1 MTIAQLSFTDI
12 ERASVNSVDAVRR
25 MDGVITLAKA
35 GNTEAFTQLIR
46 SLQPTVFRWA
56 LTFARDADEADELT
70 QETFVQVHR
79 KLEQYRG
86 DSSLEG
92 WVYGI
97 TRSLALQGNRKKKRR
112 TLLSVASLPGLD
124 GVYNTDPGAR
134 VDRQRVADYIRHFF
148 LELPPRQREVFDLV
162 DLQGFDPVEV
172 ADLTGVKAVTVRANL
187 FKARAAIRAHVLAVH
202 PEWSE
207 LNK

>member
-1 MTIAQLSFTDI
+1 MTIASLSFTDI

-25 MDGVITLAKA
+25 MDGVIRLAKT
-35 GNTEAFTQLIR
+35 GNTEAFTQLVI
-46 SLQPTVFRWA
+46 SLQPAVFRWA

-112 TLLSVASLPGLD
+112 TLLSVASLPGID
-124 GVYNTDPGAR
+124 TVYNTDPGAR
-134 VDRQRVADYIRHFF
+134 VDRQRVTDYIRHFF
-148 LELPPRQREVFDLV
+148 LDLPPRQREVFDLV

-172 ADLTGVKAVTVRANL
+172 ADLIGMKATTVRANL
-187 FKARAAIRAHVLAVH
+187 FKARAAIRAHLLAVH

-207 LNK
+207 LSR

>member
-1 MTIAQLSFTDI
+1 MTSAQVFFTDI
-12 ERASVNSVDAVRR
+12 ERPAVNSVDAVRQL
-25 MDGVITLAKA
+25 DSVIGLAKT
-35 GNTEAFTQLIR
+35 GNPEAFTQLVR
-46 SLQPTVFRWA
+46 SLQQTVFRWA
-56 LTFARDADEADELT
+56 LTFARDRDDADEIT

-79 KLEQYRG
+79 KLEQFRG

-97 TRSLALQGNRKKKRR
+97 TRSIALERSRKTKRR
-112 TLLSVASLPGLD
+112 TLLSVASLPGID
-124 GVYNTDPGAR
+124 SVYNTDPGAR

-172 ADLTGVKAVTVRANL
+172 ADLTGIKAATVRGNL
-187 FKARAAIRAHVLAVH
+187 FKARAAIRAHLLAVH
-202 PEWSE
+202 PAWSE
-207 LNK
+207 LGR

>member
-1 MTIAQLSFTDI
+1 MTTVPVYFTEFEPDL
-12 ERASVNSVDAVRR
+12 VNSVDAVRQ
-25 MDGVITLAKA
+25 MDRVIGLARA
-35 GNTEAFTQLIR
+35 GNTDAFTELVR

-56 LTFARDADEADELT
+56 LTFARDVDEADEIA

-79 KLEQYRG
+79 KLDQYRG

-97 TRSLALQGNRKKKRR
+97 TRSLALQKNRRKKRR
-112 TLLSVASLPGLD
+112 NLLSATSLPGID
-124 GVYNTDPGAR
+124 TVYTTDPGAR
-134 VDRQRVADYIRHFF
+134 VDRQRVAEYIRHFF
-148 LELPPRQREVFDLV
+148 LALPPRQREVFDFV
-162 DLQGFDPVEV
+162 DLQGFDPAEV
-172 ADLTGVKAVTVRANL
+172 AQLINVKQATVRANL
-187 FKARAAIRAHVLAVH
+187 FKARASIRAHLLAAH

>member
-1 MTIAQLSFTDI
+1 MPQLSFNDL
-12 ERASVNSVDAVRR
+12 ERASVDSVDAVRR
-25 MDGVITLAKA
+25 MDGVLRSAKA
-35 GNTEAFTQLIR
+35 GNTEAFTELVR
-46 SLQPTVFRWA
+46 SLQSSVFRWA

-79 KLEQYRG
+79 KLDQYRG
-86 DSSLEG
+86 DSSLDG

-97 TRSLALQGNRKKKRR
+97 TRNLALQTNRKKKRR
-112 TLLSVASLPGLD
+112 TLLSVASLPGIET
-124 GVYNTDPGAR
+124 VYNTDPGAR

-162 DLQGFDPVEV
+162 DLQGFDPAEV
-172 ADLTGVKAVTVRANL
+172 ADLIGMKAATVRANL
-187 FKARAAIRAHVLAVH
+187 FKARAAIRAHLLAVH

-207 LNK
+207 LK

>member
-1 MTIAQLSFTDI
+1 MTIAQLTFTDI

-25 MDGVITLAKA
+25 MDGVISLARS
-35 GNTEAFTQLIR
+35 GDTEAFTQLIR
-46 SLQPTVFRWA
+46 VLQPTVFRWA

-97 TRSLALQGNRKKKRR
+97 TRSLALQGKRKKK
-112 TLLSVASLPGLD
+112 
-124 GVYNTDPGAR
+124 
-134 VDRQRVADYIRHFF
+134 
-148 LELPPRQREVFDLV
+148 
-162 DLQGFDPVEV
+162 
-172 ADLTGVKAVTVRANL
+172 
-187 FKARAAIRAHVLAVH
+187 
-202 PEWSE
+202 
-207 LNK
+207 

>member
-1 MTIAQLSFTDI
+1 MTSAQLFFTDI

-25 MDGVITLAKA
+25 MDSTVTLAKN
-35 GNTEAFTQLIR
+35 GNAEAFTELVR

-79 KLEQYRG
+79 KLDQYRG

-97 TRSLALQGNRKKKRR
+97 TRSLAFQGNRKKKRR
-112 TLLSVASLPGLD
+112 TLLSVASLPGID
-124 GVYNTDPGAR
+124 TVYNTDPGER

-148 LELPPRQREVFDLV
+148 LELPPRQREVFDFV
-162 DLQGFDPVEV
+162 DLQGYDPVEV
-172 ADLTGVKAVTVRANL
+172 ADLIGMKPTTVRANL
-187 FKARAAIRAHVLAVH
+187 FKARASIRAHLLAVH

>member
-1 MTIAQLSFTDI
+1 MTIAQRSFTDI

-25 MDGVITLAKA
+25 MDGAINLAKT
-35 GNTEAFTQLIR
+35 GNAEAFTQIVQ

-112 TLLSVASLPGLD
+112 TLLSVASLPGID
-124 GVYNTDPGAR
+124 TVYNTDPGAR

-187 FKARAAIRAHVLAVH
+187 FKARAAIRAHLLAVH

-207 LNK
+207 LSR

>member
-25 MDGVITLAKA
+25 MDGVINLAKT
-35 GNTEAFTQLIR
+35 GNTEAFTLLVQ
-46 SLQPTVFRWA
+46 SLQSTVFRWA

-79 KLEQYRG
+79 KLDQYRG

-97 TRSLALQGNRKKKRR
+97 TRSLALQTNRKKKRR
-112 TLLSVASLPGLD
+112 TLLSVASLPGID
-124 GVYNTDPGAR
+124 TVYNTDPGAR

-172 ADLTGVKAVTVRANL
+172 ADLIGMKATTVRANL
-187 FKARAAIRAHVLAVH
+187 FKARTAIRSHLLAVH

>member
-1 MTIAQLSFTDI
+1 MTIAQLFFTDI

-25 MDGVITLAKA
+25 MDGVIDLAKT
-35 GNTEAFTQLIR
+35 GDSEAFTQLVQ
-46 SLQPTVFRWA
+46 SLQATVFRWA
-56 LTFARDADEADELT
+56 LTFSRDADEADELA

-79 KLEQYRG
+79 KLDQYRG
-86 DSSLEG
+86 DSSVEG

-112 TLLSVASLPGLD
+112 TLLSAASLPGI
-124 GVYNTDPGAR
+124 GSVYNTDPGAR
-134 VDRQRVADYIRHFF
+134 VDRQRVAEYIRHFF

-172 ADLTGVKAVTVRANL
+172 ADLIGVKSTTVRANL
-187 FKARAAIRAHVLAVH
+187 FKARAAIRAHLLAVH

>member
-1 MTIAQLSFTDI
+1 MTIAQLSFNDI
-12 ERASVNSVDAVRR
+12 ERDSVNSVDAVRR
-25 MDGVITLAKA
+25 MDGVINLAKS
-35 GNTEAFTQLIR
+35 GNTEAFAQLVR
-46 SLQPTVFRWA
+46 TLQPTVFRWA
-56 LTFARDADEADELT
+56 LTFARDADDADELT

-79 KLEQYRG
+79 KLDQYRG

-97 TRSLALQGNRKKKRR
+97 TRSLALQGNRKKRRR
-112 TLLSVASLPGLD
+112 TLLSGASLPGMD
-124 GVYNTDPGAR
+124 SVYNTDPGGR

-172 ADLTGVKAVTVRANL
+172 ADLTGAKPTTVRANL
-187 FKARAAIRAHVLAVH
+187 FKARAAIRAHLLATH

-207 LNK
+207 LSK